1 MKLLEGK
8 LILEEVSK
16 PSRDTIIGMLKDGSL
31 DDSEHIKTLND
42 KEFNELVDYWV
53 DHYNTEDDYSL
64 DESRGKG
71 FVEKYKGYSIIDV
84 GDRYVITDKNGLNVG
99 ETKFGLPVVRGMI
112 DVMVDNSSKEESLKE
127 SKELELPEEDKIEAG
142 VLPDVIPDEPIVVS
156 TEPIV
161 DANPVLEE
169 NAMVTLINSLIKDEF
184 EAIDGYTSAI
194 STLTTENAEKYSSII
209 NILNDISTEENV
221 HIGQLQ
227 EVLKLVSPNAEAIE
241 QGKIEAQDQIIDE
254 EPTEEPV
261 ENDFSVDENL
271 KKEAK

>member
-31 DDSEHIKTLND
+31 DDPEHIKTLND

-53 DHYNTEDDYSL
+53 DHYNTEDDCSL

-84 GDRYVITDKNGLNVG
+84 GDRFVITDKNGLYVG
-99 ETKFGLPVVRGMI
+99 ETKWGLPVVRGMI

-156 TEPIV
+156 TESIV
-161 DANPVLEE
+161 DVNPVLEE

-227 EVLKLVSPNAEAIE
+227 EVLKLVSSNAEAIE

-261 ENDFSVDENL
+261 ENDFPVDENL